1 VAAKKLDSSLVRWAC
16 VLAPGLLIYFFPF
29 GELSD
34 SQRHLLAFFAA
45 TILALML
52 RPAAMGVT
60 VMVSM
65 TLIALTGT
73 LSLPQAL
80 SGFASPT
87 VWLIFT
93 AFLFAQA
100 VTDTRLGL
108 RVAYMLIA
116 AMGRTPLLLGYSFAI
131 SNLVLSPFVPSDTAR
146 GGIVAPVL
154 RNVAEV
160 LGSEPGPT
168 AGRIGAYLTAV
179 GFHTNYLASVMLLTA
194 MAGNPLI
201 AKFAYD
207 IAGVEMT
214 WARWAMATSLPG
226 LCAFALI
233 PWLLH
238 NLLPPQI
245 QETAHAR
252 VFAREKLRVLGPLS
266 RSEGNLLFVLIGV
279 LAAWIT
285 SPWHGANNTVVAMGG
300 VCAIL
305 LLRVV
310 SWEDLLGNKRA
321 WEVLVWFAPLLMMAD
336 ELSRQGVIAAIFEG
350 GFQRLQGWPWPF
362 ALAVLALVYFFSHY
376 GFASLTAQIS
386 ALYPGFLGA
395 ALAVGISPPLAAW
408 TFAMLSNLN
417 AGLTHYST
425 GSAPVYFASGYIPQ
439 SAWWNLGFVIA
450 VVNLALWMGIG
461 PIWWSFIGLW

>member
-1 VAAKKLDSSLVRWAC
+1 VAAKTSDFPFFRWAC
-16 VLAPGLLIYFFPF
+16 VLGPGLLIYFVPF
-29 GELSD
+29 GTFTD
-34 SQRHLLAFFAA
+34 PQRHLLAFFAA
-45 TILALML
+45 TILALIL

-60 VMVSM
+60 VLVSM

-73 LSLPQAL
+73 LTLPQAL

-87 VWLIFT
+87 VWLIFS

-100 VTDTRLGL
+100 VTETRLGL
-108 RVAYMLIA
+108 RMAYALIA
-116 AMGRTPLLLGYSFAI
+116 AMGRTPLLLGYSLAI

-154 RNVAEV
+154 RNVAQV

-214 WARWAMATSLPG
+214 WARWALATSLPG

-238 NLLPPQI
+238 HLLPPQI
-245 QETAHAR
+245 QETVHAR
-252 VFAREKLRVLGPLS
+252 AFAREKLHAMGPLS
-266 RSEGNLLFVLIGV
+266 RSEVLLMLVLVTV
-279 LAAWIT
+279 LAAWL
-285 SPWHGANNTVVAMGG
+285 SAPWHGANATVVAMAG
-300 VCAIL
+300 VCALL
-305 LLRVV
+305 LLRVLT
-310 SWEDLLGNKRA
+310 WEHALGNRRA

-336 ELSRQGVIAAIFEG
+336 ELSREGVIDAIFAH
-350 GFQRLQGWPWPF
+350 GFRHLQGWTWPF
-362 ALAVLALVYFFSHY
+362 ALAVMVLVYFYAHY

-386 ALYPGFLGA
+386 ALYPGFLAA
-395 ALAVGISPPLAAW
+395 ALAVGIAPSLAAW

-439 SAWWNLGFVIA
+439 NAWWNLGFVIS

-461 PIWWSFIGLW
+461 PLWWSWIGLW